1 MYDWIPNEYI
11 DNDVSLNLSELE
23 AISDNT
29 EILINELDRIL
40 THGQLTDET
49 RQIMRDHLNPVY
61 WTWDQNWRGH
71 RTRIALYLLLM
82 SPDYN
87 VMK

>member
-1 MYDWIPNEYI
+1 MYDWLPNDWI
-11 DNDVSLNLSELE
+11 DNDVSLNLTELE

-61 WTWDQNWRGH
+61 WTWDQNWRGY